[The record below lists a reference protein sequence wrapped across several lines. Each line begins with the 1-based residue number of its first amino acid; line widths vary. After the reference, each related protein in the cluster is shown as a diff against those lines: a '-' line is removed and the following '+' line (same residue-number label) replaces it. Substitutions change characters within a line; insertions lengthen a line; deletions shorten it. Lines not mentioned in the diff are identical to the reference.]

1 MASSLLNYSLN
12 LEVGNTYTF
21 NTIAPAILQ
30 ATYTN
35 AVLIAKGNYTL
46 ATSYSNVNALH
57 INIYPVLINQPN
69 GTSIYPNNPQAYE
82 YYVFQLPSNLIVVLQ
97 SSWIIGNSIQ
107 LVTGL
112 TLTINVNN
120 LGGYSDVTRILNAI
134 STLGYTNINS
144 NVTNYV
150 SSASSATTTTT
161 SSTQSAST

>member
-1 MASSLLNYSLN
+1 MASSLLNYNLN

-35 AVLIAKGNYTL
+35 AVLIAK
-46 ATSYSNVNALH
+46 
-57 INIYPVLINQPN
+57 
-69 GTSIYPNNPQAYE
+69 
-82 YYVFQLPSNLIVVLQ
+82 
-97 SSWIIGNSIQ
+97 
-107 LVTGL
+107 
-112 TLTINVNN
+112 
-120 LGGYSDVTRILNAI
+120 GGYSDVTRILNAI